1 MSNELFVELSDEQQ
15 ELVAG
20 GDASLFLG
28 NLAIYDLQTVWG
40 YSGAVAG
47 PNGAASS
54 SGGYVADL
62 TTVGLSIFAGQA
74 T

>member
-1 MSNELFVELSDEQQ
+1 MSNELFVELNDEQQ

-28 NLAIYDLQTVWG
+28 NIAIYDLQAVG
-40 YSGAVAG
+40 GMSGAGAG
-47 PNGAASS
+47 PGGAMGA
-54 SGGYVADL
+54 SGGYATDL
-62 TTVGLSIFAGQA
+62 TTIGASIFYGQA